1 MKTEKLL
8 QIAVTLFRD
17 NVKKMNR
24 KGTVW
29 EKVFAKLISD
39 KGLKSRICKDL
50 L

>member
-8 QIAVTLFRD
+8 QIAVKLFRD

-29 EKVFAKLISD
+29 EKVFAKHI
-39 KGLKSRICKDL
+39 
-50 L
+50 